1 MELTTLTDTLIE
13 RGGGREIII
22 IIKAD
27 PAVQA
32 RLLALQEIDSS
43 IAQLQHRRRS
53 LPEHAEL
60 QRVRAESDGL
70 GADLVAA
77 DTAVADLEGD
87 QARAEADLDP
97 VRERLA
103 RNERRIADGTVPD
116 PKALASMIDEVE
128 HLKKRISD
136 LEDAELDVM
145 EQLETA
151 SAEQQRLR
159 SRAAEMDQVM
169 AEVTNRRDA
178 ELAVLDGHVADA
190 RNDRAGIAPDIPADL
205 MALYDKLAASHNGVG
220 AAELRQGRCTGC
232 QLEVNAADLR
242 AIAAAGADEVLRCE
256 ECGRIL
262 VRIDRSGAR

>member
-1 MELTTLTDTLIE
+1 MELASLIE
-13 RGGGREIII
+13 RDGGREI

-27 PAVQA
+27 PALQA

-60 QRVRAESDGL
+60 QRLRAEADGL
-70 GADLVAA
+70 RSDLVAA

-87 QARAEADLDP
+87 QARAEADLEP
-97 VRERLA
+97 VRERLV

-116 PKALASMIDEVE
+116 PKALASMIGELD

-145 EQLETA
+145 EQLEAAT
-151 SAEQQRLR
+151 AEQQRLR
-159 SRAAEMDQVM
+159 ARTGELDQQT
-169 AEVTNRRDA
+169 AEVTSRRDA
-178 ELAVLDGHVADA
+178 ELAVLDAQTADE
-190 RNDRAGIAPDIPADL
+190 RNDRAGIAPDIPTDL

-242 AIAAAGADEVLRCE
+242 AIAAAADDEVVRCE

-262 VRIDRSGAR
+262 VRTDRSGAR